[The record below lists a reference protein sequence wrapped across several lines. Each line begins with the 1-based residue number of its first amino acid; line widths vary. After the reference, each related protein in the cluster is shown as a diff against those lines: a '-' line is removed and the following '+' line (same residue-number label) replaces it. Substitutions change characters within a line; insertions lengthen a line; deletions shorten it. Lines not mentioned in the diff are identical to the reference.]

1 MDYYI
6 DFENYLG
13 SENWGSRRFDYT
25 SGNIDYIGK
34 HVTVSADTADDEWN
48 VWKFTYDGSG
58 NMTYMQ
64 GPIVGA
70 WDSRAALGW

>member
-13 SENWGSRRFDYT
+13 SENWGERRYDYT

-34 HVTVSADTADDEWN
+34 HVTVGAVTSDDAWN
-48 VWKFTYDGSG
+48 VWKFTYDGDG
-58 NMTYMQ
+58 NMTRMQ
-64 GPIVGA
+64 GPLIGT
-70 WDSRAALGW
+70 WDDRAALSW